1 MPSQRTLP
9 RQHRLK
15 FAESVII
22 LAVADMTIYIRK
34 LNKVTGEFDTYCD
47 GKLLTPEELEAY
59 AQEKEDKAKDITMIC
74 NNCGKHGYSLAKK
87 NGEPRKKQCPE
98 CGEQMVQHFSI
109 LVKKDESQV
118 RRKVQRFNHY
128 GMDKQQAEAFYKT
141 SIERS
146 TRAIDGIGGASHYT
160 PMHPDMDYMVKS
172 GVAKP
177 TNESEISKKQQKVTS
192 EVAKVVEHR
201 KVKIS
206 RSNNNQ
212 TIK

>member
-1 MPSQRTLP
+1 
-9 RQHRLK
+9 
-15 FAESVII
+15 
-22 LAVADMTIYIRK
+22 MTIYIRK

-47 GKLLTPEELEAY
+47 GKLLTPKELKAY
-59 AQEKEDKAKDITMIC
+59 EKEKEDKAKDITMIC

-160 PMHPDMDYMVKS
+160 PMHPDMDYMVKN

-192 EVAKVVEHR
+192 EVAKVVENR

>member
-1 MPSQRTLP
+1 L
-9 RQHRLK
+9 
-15 FAESVII
+15 EII

-59 AQEKEDKAKDITMIC
+59 EQEKEDKAKDITMIC

-109 LVKKDESQV
+109 LVKKDESQI

-141 SIERS
+141 SIDRS
-146 TRAIDGIGGASHYT
+146 KRAIDGVGGASHYT
-160 PMHPDMDYMVKS
+160 PMNPDMDYMLKN
-172 GVAKP
+172 GIAKP

>member
-1 MPSQRTLP
+1 L
-9 RQHRLK
+9 
-15 FAESVII
+15 EII

-59 AQEKEDKAKDITMIC
+59 EQEKEDKAKDITMIC

-109 LVKKDESQV
+109 LVKKDESQI

-146 TRAIDGIGGASHYT
+146 KRAIDGIGGASHYT
-160 PMHPDMDYMVKS
+160 PMHPDMDYMVKN
-172 GVAKP
+172 GIAKP

-192 EVAKVVEHR
+192 EVAKVVEHK
-201 KVKIS
+201 KVKVS

>member
-1 MPSQRTLP
+1 
-9 RQHRLK
+9 
-15 FAESVII
+15 VII

>member
-1 MPSQRTLP
+1 
-9 RQHRLK
+9 
-15 FAESVII
+15 VII

-47 GKLLTPEELEAY
+47 GKLLTPKELKAY
-59 AQEKEDKAKDITMIC
+59 EKEKEDKAKDITMIC

-160 PMHPDMDYMVKS
+160 PMHPDMDYMVKN
-172 GVAKP
+172 GIAKP